1 MKSCFLLSYLPLP
14 RAKRSYISGNFSHFY
29 RYSIRPA
36 MVCENGQTQ
45 IILTITC
52 SVMLNKDRGGGVMTQ
67 DNVRWKRLSA
77 SACMS
82 RMLKSAKGC
91 VFSSGQSWCP
101 FHDEIHRK
109 LQTYPQMHVQPFVA
123 LIYSSVMLF
132 HVGGYCVSNG
142 FTAHWQNF
150 KTPTHPP
157 THTYTQEANS
167 HLYPNSIVSL
177 TVSFRDR
184 KCACQN
190 SSSPGRKVHKHHQR
204 N

>member
-1 MKSCFLLSYLPLP
+1 MKSCFPLSYLPLP

-29 RYSIRPA
+29 RYSTRPA

-91 VFSSGQSWCP
+91 VFSSGQSWYP

-142 FTAHWQNF
+142 FTAH
-150 KTPTHPP
+150 
-157 THTYTQEANS
+157 
-167 HLYPNSIVSL
+167 
-177 TVSFRDR
+177 
-184 KCACQN
+184 
-190 SSSPGRKVHKHHQR
+190 
-204 N
+204 